1 MILAEDSAALAGL
14 AVAAGGIWLERQLH
28 TPVPDAIA
36 SILIGVILCIVAVM
50 MGFETKALLLGESA
64 DRETVEEIRRIV
76 SRDPIVAR
84 AQPPLTMHFAP
95 NEILLNMVV
104 EFKSDASGD
113 AILASIDR
121 FESEIRQRFP
131 SVRQIFIEAESLKG
145 PERRQRIA

>member
-1 MILAEDSAALAGL
+1 
-14 AVAAGGIWLERQLH
+14 
-28 TPVPDAIA
+28 
-36 SILIGVILCIVAVM
+36 

-64 DRETVEEIRRIV
+64 DKETVEEIQRIV

-84 AQPPLTMHFAP
+84 AHPPLTMHFAP
-95 NEILLNMVV
+95 HEILLNMVV

-131 SVRQIFIEAESLKG
+131 SVRRIFIEAESLKS